1 MVLYKILGGLSILFG
16 LFLMFGVPAAG
27 EYQPFSM
34 SKAAILIGI
43 FFVILGIYLM
53 TL

>member
-16 LFLMFGVPAAG
+16 LFLMFGVPAAR
-27 EYQPFSM
+27 EYQPFGM
-34 SKAAILIGI
+34 SRTAILIGI
-43 FFVILGIYLM
+43 FFVILGVYLM

>member
-1 MVLYKILGGLSILFG
+1 MVLFKIIGGLSVVFG

-27 EYQPFSM
+27 EYQPPAM
-34 SKAAILIGI
+34 SKTAILIGI